1 MTKRKKPPNRPDWLE
16 AVLTAL
22 DPLGEI
28 TSRAMFG
35 GYAIYQRGRIF
46 ALAGNGRLYLKAD
59 EQTEG
64 DFRARGMGPFQPWE
78 GLTLKSYFEV
88 PPDVLGDPEALRA
101 WAAESILASL
111 RLG

>member
-1 MTKRKKPPNRPDWLE
+1 MSRPDWLE
-16 AVLTAL
+16 AMLAAL
-22 DPLGEI
+22 APLGGI

-35 GYAIYQRGRIF
+35 GYAIYQRGLVF
-46 ALAGNGRLYLKAD
+46 ALAGNERLYLKVD

-64 DFRARGMGPFQPWE
+64 DFRIRGMGPFRPWD

-88 PPDVLGDPEALRA
+88 PPDVLGDPQALRA
-101 WAAESILASL
+101 WAAEAILASL